1 MMNQDDKL
9 DLLCT
14 LLLTDDR
21 LLTESISNKISILE
35 ETIRENEKLSE
46 KASLIIKEELE
57 ALALDIP

>member
-1 MMNQDDKL
+1 MMNQGDKL

>member
-9 DLLCT
+9 DLLRT